1 MRYTALY
8 GRQSLDVKDSLSVPM
23 QIQKAREE
31 CGADENCREYVDKGF
46 SGKNTKRPGFLQLM
60 QDIEDDQIC
69 RVIVYKLDR
78 FSRSI
83 LDFAEAWAVM
93 ERHQV
98 EFLSVNEK
106 FDTSTPMGKA
116 MLFILMIFAQM
127 ERETISERVT
137 DNYYERAKFG
147 GWLGG
152 PAPFGM
158 TLHRI
163 KDENGKQVPSLQYT
177 EQFEHLKTVF
187 YDYAQ
192 SPYLSL
198 GQLAKRLREEGVLSP
213 GGGAWN
219 NVTLSRLLRNPV
231 YVMADADIYRYY
243 KAQGVKMLQE
253 LIYFDGTHAG
263 MLISKRGA
271 KDRQRKS
278 IEDWTFTLAN
288 WEGRIP
294 SDVWLACQAKLVKNR
309 QLGRSGA
316 GSHSWLSGLAKC
328 AYCGHSLTVTCYG
341 EKRYFHCAGRRDG
354 ACPKKAETLYVEEIE
369 RIVEQEL
376 VSVMKRCME
385 DPFVLEP
392 DQQTE
397 YKQEFVRIEEEL
409 DNLIN
414 FIASGNAVGAA
425 VKHVNDRITQ
435 LSERQAQIRAEEV
448 AAVKGKKI
456 RLQNIEFE
464 TLDLT
469 HKKEVA
475 GAYLQKVLVCDQKS
489 IEIVWN
495 I

>member
-31 CGADENCREYVDKGF
+31 CGADEICREYVDKGF

-177 EQFEHLKTVF
+177 EQFEHLKMVF

-231 YVMADADIYRYY
+231 YVMVDADIYRYY

-278 IEDWTFTLAN
+278 IENWTFTLAN

-341 EKRYFHCAGRRDG
+341 KKRYFHCAGRRDG

-397 YKQEFVRIEEEL
+397 YKQELVRIEEEIE
-409 DNLIN
+409 NLIN

-425 VKHVNDRITQ
+425 VKHVNDRITE
-435 LSERQAQIRAEEV
+435 LSERQTQIRAEEL

-464 TLDLT
+464 ALDLT